1 MRGYIGEGEGAL
13 RSSFQEAKRLA
24 PSILFIDEFQA
35 AFSAQ
40 GQGGRST
47 LSTTLAS
54 CLDDLCLWNTHAGVN
69 ALVTVM
75 AATNEPWAIS
85 SSFLRAGRLE
95 KTLFV
100 GPLDGGGRQS
110 MFRDYFSRNEDFK
123 ESKVEAL
130 IKGSE
135 GYTGA
140 DMDLL
145 FRKADNLLFTRSSG
159 SVDVVINSLSDVM
172 ERSMRAS
179 VGADEL
185 NTYERWRLRKI

>member
-1 MRGYIGEGEGAL
+1 M
-13 RSSFQEAKRLA
+13 
-24 PSILFIDEFQA
+24 
-35 AFSAQ
+35 
-40 GQGGRST
+40 
-47 LSTTLAS
+47 
-54 CLDDLCLWNTHAGVN
+54 WNAHAGVN
-69 ALVTVM
+69 AIVTVM

-110 MFRDYFSRNEDFK
+110 MFRDYFSRHSFNEDFK

-130 IKGSE
+130 IKVSD

-145 FRKADNLLFTRSSG
+145 FRKADNLLLTRCSG
-159 SVDVVINSLSDVM
+159 SVDVVINLLSDVM
-172 ERSMRAS
+172 KSSMRAS
-179 VGADEL
+179 VGAEEL
-185 NTYERWRLRKI
+185 NAYERWRLRKI